1 MKIAGTDKLSG
12 FIRKHA
18 DARNWIEIW
27 IAFVEKTEWQ
37 NPQEIKDRYS
47 TASFLADN
55 IVIFNVKGKDYRLE
69 TRVAYKT
76 GHVIV
81 RWVGTHAE
89 YTRRYK

>member
-1 MKIAGTDKLSG
+1 MKIAGTDKLSK

-18 DARNWIEIW
+18 DARSWIETWKSDVIN
-27 IAFVEKTEWQ
+27 AEWQ
-37 NPQEIKDRYS
+37 NPQAIKDRYS
-47 TASFLADN
+47 TVSFLADN

-89 YTRRYK
+89 YMRRYK

>member
-1 MKIAGTDKLSG
+1 MKIAGRDKLSE
-12 FIRKHA
+12 FTLKHA
-18 DARNWIEIW
+18 DARRWIENWISDVQR
-27 IAFVEKTEWQ
+27 AEWQ

-55 IVIFNVKGKDYRLE
+55 IVIFNVKGKKYRLE

-81 RWVGTHAE
+81 RWIGTHDQ
-89 YTRRYK
+89 YMRRYK